1 MGFMT
6 SAVVYLNGTP
16 GSARLVPDLEA
27 SGIQVLGVV
36 HECRQLVQ
44 EVVRHAPDLVIGDD
58 PLPGEALFQV
68 TQAMADI
75 SPCPVLLF
83 TSDSD
88 AGHLV
93 RAIDAGIHAYVVN
106 GYAASRLRSLIHLA
120 QARFR
125 REQALRN
132 ELLDLGSRLEER
144 KTVERAK
151 GILMHARQMSDDDAF
166 QILRTA
172 SMHTNQ
178 RLGQVSQHII
188 QSARFAESVNR
199 AGQLRMLSQRLVK
212 LYVLQL
218 AGVQVT
224 QHKQRLQDSMLRID
238 GNLALLEKNL
248 SKPTFGDLLGQ
259 LVLTWTRLKQA
270 LQGEPRVAQLA
281 QVNDIAETLLQEAER
296 LTSSL
301 ENAGAVAPL
310 HVLNMAG
317 RQRMLSQRFAKYAL
331 LGVLGDATAR
341 QRSEAGMAG
350 ARAEFEQGLAYLHG
364 LPLTTQDIRTTLDA
378 AAAAWQHMLTGAAE
392 SRRPIGQERLANAS
406 ETLLDVFDQ
415 LSAYY
420 EHSMQMLL
428 G

>member
-1 MGFMT
+1 MHWFRCLRIANKLLAAF
-6 SAVVYLNGTP
+6 AVV
-16 GSARLVPDLEA
+16 
-27 SGIQVLGVV
+27 
-36 HECRQLVQ
+36 
-44 EVVRHAPDLVIGDD
+44 
-58 PLPGEALFQV
+58 
-68 TQAMADI
+68 
-75 SPCPVLLF
+75 
-83 TSDSD
+83 
-88 AGHLV
+88 
-93 RAIDAGIHAYVVN
+93 
-106 GYAASRLRSLIHLA
+106 
-120 QARFR
+120 
-125 REQALRN
+125 
-132 ELLDLGSRLEER
+132 
-144 KTVERAK
+144 
-151 GILMHARQMSDDDAF
+151 
-166 QILRTA
+166 
-172 SMHTNQ
+172 
-178 RLGQVSQHII
+178 
-188 QSARFAESVNR
+188 
-199 AGQLRMLSQRLVK
+199 
-212 LYVLQL
+212 
-218 AGVQVT
+218 
-224 QHKQRLQDSMLRID
+224 
-238 GNLALLEKNL
+238 LALTTLMGIF
-248 SKPTFGDLLGQ
+248 SI
-259 LVLTWTRLKQA
+259 R
-270 LQGEPRVAQLA
+270 QLA

-392 SRRPIGQERLANAS
+392 SRRPIGQERLATAS